1 MNAKKILALMLGA
14 MMLLSLAACGAKDN
28 DKQAD
33 MSGDSSA
40 MTGEPK
46 TAEEALAL
54 HKELL
59 ERENALLSEN
69 AELWEKVFMAAD
81 KGMTMQEDGKNYGEF
96 LLDIIR
102 ANAPAL
108 GFELD
113 SHWIHRGGQDPVK
126 FIKKYAGSIRL
137 VHLKDY
143 RIGEM
148 PIPEGGVDFTS
159 KEGMMKFMSN
169 FTNIVQFA
177 EVGEGTL
184 DMPAIIQAGL
194 EGGGEYF
201 LVEQDDCYGRDPF
214 DSLKISHDNLV
225 KMGFGD
231 WF

>member
-1 MNAKKILALMLGA
+1 MLPGMPGEFLCNPDDYKKIVEDCRKLDCDMLRIG
-14 MMLLSLAACGAKDN
+14 MLPMTCMATTRRLWISPR
-28 DKQAD
+28 KQ
-33 MSGDSSA
+33 MS
-40 MTGEPK
+40 MPLK
-46 TAEEALAL
+46 L
-54 HKELL
+54 K
-59 ERENALLSEN
+59 
-69 AELWEKVFMAAD
+69 
-81 KGMTMQEDGKNYGEF
+81 EDGIDLSTTNHHVEFVRYDGEF

-184 DMPAIIQAGL
+184 EYARYHQAGL

>member
-1 MNAKKILALMLGA
+1 MDFAKEANEYALKL
-14 MMLLSLAACGAKDN
+14 K
-28 DKQAD
+28 
-33 MSGDSSA
+33 
-40 MTGEPK
+40 
-46 TAEEALAL
+46 
-54 HKELL
+54 
-59 ERENALLSEN
+59 
-69 AELWEKVFMAAD
+69 
-81 KGMTMQEDGKNYGEF
+81 EDGIDLYYHNHHVEFVRYDGEF

-102 ANAPAL
+102 TNAPAL

>member
-1 MNAKKILALMLGA
+1 MPGEFLCNPDDYKKIVEDCRKLDCDMLRIGMLPMTCMGNYQKAVDFAKEANEYALKL
-14 MMLLSLAACGAKDN
+14 K
-28 DKQAD
+28 
-33 MSGDSSA
+33 
-40 MTGEPK
+40 
-46 TAEEALAL
+46 
-54 HKELL
+54 
-59 ERENALLSEN
+59 
-69 AELWEKVFMAAD
+69 
-81 KGMTMQEDGKNYGEF
+81 EDGIDLYYHNHHVEVVRYDGEF

-113 SHWIHRGGQDPVK
+113 SHWIHSGGQDPVK

-159 KEGMMKFMSN
+159 KEG
-169 FTNIVQFA
+169 TNIVQFA

>member
-1 MNAKKILALMLGA
+1 ML
-14 MMLLSLAACGAKDN
+14 S
-28 DKQAD
+28 
-33 MSGDSSA
+33 
-40 MTGEPK
+40 
-46 TAEEALAL
+46 
-54 HKELL
+54 
-59 ERENALLSEN
+59 
-69 AELWEKVFMAAD
+69 
-81 KGMTMQEDGKNYGEF
+81 
-96 LLDIIR
+96 
-102 ANAPAL
+102 
-108 GFELD
+108 
-113 SHWIHRGGQDPVK
+113 
-126 FIKKYAGSIRL
+126 SIRL

-231 WF
+231 WFLIEKFLRSRFYDPINEIDAVLQKCRAASIFMFQGSAL

>member
-1 MNAKKILALMLGA
+1 ML
-14 MMLLSLAACGAKDN
+14 S
-28 DKQAD
+28 
-33 MSGDSSA
+33 
-40 MTGEPK
+40 
-46 TAEEALAL
+46 
-54 HKELL
+54 
-59 ERENALLSEN
+59 
-69 AELWEKVFMAAD
+69 
-81 KGMTMQEDGKNYGEF
+81 
-96 LLDIIR
+96 
-102 ANAPAL
+102 
-108 GFELD
+108 
-113 SHWIHRGGQDPVK
+113 
-126 FIKKYAGSIRL
+126 SIRL

>member
-1 MNAKKILALMLGA
+1 M
-14 MMLLSLAACGAKDN
+14 
-28 DKQAD
+28 
-33 MSGDSSA
+33 
-40 MTGEPK
+40 
-46 TAEEALAL
+46 
-54 HKELL
+54 
-59 ERENALLSEN
+59 
-69 AELWEKVFMAAD
+69 
-81 KGMTMQEDGKNYGEF
+81 
-96 LLDIIR
+96 
-102 ANAPAL
+102 PAV
-108 GFELD
+108 
-113 SHWIHRGGQDPVK
+113 S
-126 FIKKYAGSIRL
+126 RL

-214 DSLKISHDNLV
+214 DSLKDQPRQPGQDGLRRLV
-225 KMGFGD
+225 LIEKFLRSRFLRSDKMKSMLFCGNAEQHRFFMFQGSAL
-231 WF
+231 